1 MHGLTDTLAF
11 SLAAI
16 CYSLGFLLASLRL
29 RYKQSDGALMSYAGL
44 ILGFIFQ
51 TLALN
56 LRGAIIQ
63 ACPLGNLFE
72 ITQFIVWSLILIFFI
87 IGPVFRLRWLSYFT
101 VALAALLTLAVTLI
115 PGTDP
120 RYHSSVFG
128 GNPWI
133 ELHATLAM
141 FSYAVFAILALTS
154 LMFLLQQRSLKKK
167 HHSRLSQYLPSIQQL
182 DIMSRRLLM
191 TGFFVLSAALLFGA
205 VFWIQNL
212 QLVPIFKLLVTCLL
226 WMGYGSLIVL
236 RWQHKIVT
244 RRHALACLILFG
256 AALASLWPVQSA
268 RSSSEPTPAAVTA
281 PTSDRD

>member
-1 MHGLTDTLAF
+1 MYGLTDTLAF
-11 SLAAI
+11 SLAAT
-16 CYSLGFLLASLRL
+16 CYSLGFLLASMRL
-29 RYKQSDGALMSYAGL
+29 RFKESDGALISVAGL

-56 LRGAIIQ
+56 LRGAHIQ

-72 ITQFIVWSLILIFFI
+72 ITQFIVWSVILIYFI
-87 IGPVFRLRWLSYFT
+87 IGPGFRLRWLSYFT
-101 VALAALLTLAVTLI
+101 IALAALFSLVVNLF

-120 RYHSSVFG
+120 AYQTSVFG

-182 DIMSRRLLM
+182 DTMARRLLL
-191 TGFFVLSAALLFGA
+191 TGFCVLTAALGFGA

-212 QLVPIFKLLVTCLL
+212 QLVPVFKLLVTCLIWL
-226 WMGYGSLIVL
+226 GYGSLILL

-244 RRHALACLILFG
+244 RRHATVCLILFF

-268 RSSSEPTPAAVTA
+268 RSTPVKNPAAINS
-281 PTSDRD
+281 PNSDRD

>member
-1 MHGLTDTLAF
+1 MLGLSDTLAF

-16 CYSLGFLLASLRL
+16 CYSVGFLLASLRL
-29 RYKQSDGALMSYAGL
+29 RFKQSDGAWISYAGL
-44 ILGFIFQ
+44 IAGFSLQ

-56 LRGAIIQ
+56 LRGAAIQ

-87 IGPVFRLRWLSYFT
+87 IGPIFRLRWLSYFT
-101 VALAALLTLAVTLI
+101 IALAAMLTLLVSLV
-115 PGTDP
+115 PGTDTA
-120 RYHSSVFG
+120 YQSSVFG

-182 DIMSRRLLM
+182 DTMARRLLL
-191 TGFFVLSAALLFGA
+191 TGFCVLTAALAFGA

-212 QLVPIFKLLVTCLL
+212 QLVPIFKLLVTCLI
-226 WMGYGSLIVL
+226 WVGYGSIIVL

-244 RRHALACLILFG
+244 RRHAMACLILFCG
-256 AALASLWPVQSA
+256 ALASLWPVQSA
-268 RSSSEPTPAAVTA
+268 RSSTELQPAAVNA